1 MRLRRKY
8 NIIRSKK
15 GFKEFIKY
23 NLAEARR
30 FIISC
35 YRSPLFY
42 SEHLDK
48 YKDALDIDDIGF
60 KFVSILNEDELKALK
75 YYRYHNTIDTE
86 PKDYEQLIDNAY
98 LKWLSILPKE
108 NLKIN
113 SRKLGRLMKLI
124 RLKNNISII
133 SLSVIMDVDRNTITK
148 YEKGERLPSLEYFY
162 RFCIKFDLSMD
173 EIMFSKT
180 KNA

>member
-1 MRLRRKY
+1 
-8 NIIRSKK
+8 
-15 GFKEFIKY
+15 
-23 NLAEARR
+23 
-30 FIISC
+30 
-35 YRSPLFY
+35 
-42 SEHLDK
+42 
-48 YKDALDIDDIGF
+48 
-60 KFVSILNEDELKALK
+60 
-75 YYRYHNTIDTE
+75 
-86 PKDYEQLIDNAY
+86 
-98 LKWLSILPKE
+98 
-108 NLKIN
+108 
-113 SRKLGRLMKLI
+113 MKLI

>member
-1 MRLRRKY
+1 M
-8 NIIRSKK
+8 
-15 GFKEFIKY
+15 
-23 NLAEARR
+23 
-30 FIISC
+30 
-35 YRSPLFY
+35 FY

-48 YKDALDIDDIGF
+48 YKDALNIDDIGL
-60 KFVSILNEDELKALK
+60 KFASILNEDELKALK

-86 PKDYEQLIDNAY
+86 PKDYEQLIDNVY

-173 EIMFSKT
+173 EITFSKT